1 MIKLQKNS
9 ENEFYITVSELY
21 PSADEYRFEF
31 KSSTTL
37 KETIFHLT
45 PDIKGTR
52 ADKFTLFTT
61 GSLNLDEGFYVYTV
75 FPSGSSDVAEVGKV
89 LIEFVS
95 SSITEYQTDK
105 EDFVVYKG

>member
-21 PSADEYRFEF
+21 PADEYRFELRN
-31 KSSTTL
+31 STSL
-37 KETIFHLT
+37 KETIFNLT

-52 ADKFTLFTT
+52 ADKFTLWTT
-61 GSLNLDEGFYVYTV
+61 GSLNLDEGFYQYKV
-75 FPSGSSDVAEVGKV
+75 FASGSNEIAEYGKV
-89 LIEFVS
+89 LVEFS
-95 SSITEYQTDK
+95 ETPITEYQTDK